1 MVSRTTNSGVP
12 QLVIPAPEIRWVPNW
27 PLILAVWL
35 AVGSWVFLAVVA
47 RAIWL
52 AVS

>member
-1 MVSRTTNSGVP
+1 MDNVQVASNRPPV
-12 QLVIPAPEIRWVPNW
+12 VAAIRWVPNW
-27 PLILAVWL
+27 RLILAVWL

-47 RAIWL
+47 RVIWL

>member
-1 MVSRTTNSGVP
+1 MVSSTTKLRAP
-12 QLVIPAPEIRWVPNW
+12 QLVIPEVLWVLNW
-27 PLILAVWL
+27 RLILAVWL